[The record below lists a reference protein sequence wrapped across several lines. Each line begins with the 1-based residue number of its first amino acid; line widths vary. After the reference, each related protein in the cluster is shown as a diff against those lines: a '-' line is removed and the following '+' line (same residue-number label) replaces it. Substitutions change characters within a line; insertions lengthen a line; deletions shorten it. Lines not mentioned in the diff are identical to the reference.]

1 MIISKLYGGLGN
13 QLFQYAFG
21 RYLAIKNNTELKL
34 DTSVLEDKSIKGEF
48 TIRTFQLDLFS
59 IHATI
64 ASDSDIEKF
73 NKSKI
78 QKIKNLLLLYLPI
91 QFNNL
96 YIKEPY
102 FHFFDKAL
110 KAPKNVYIDGYWQSE
125 KYFLPIRE
133 QLLKEL
139 KPKNKSSE
147 KTAELEVDIKA
158 TQSVSIHVRRGD
170 YISIK
175 SNNEYYE
182 TCTPEYYASA
192 ITYICEKL
200 DKPVLYLFSDEPSW
214 FEQNVKTKYKTV
226 YITHNIGNHSYEDM
240 YLMSL
245 CKHNI
250 IANSSFSWWG
260 AWLNANAN
268 KIVVAPKNW
277 FKIKSKNSKDLLP
290 KEWIQL

>member
-1 MIISKLYGGLGN
+1 MIISKIYGGLGN

-21 RYLAIKNNTELKL
+21 RYLSIKNNTELKL
-34 DTSVLEDKSIKGEF
+34 DTTALEDKSIKGEF

-64 ASDSDIEKF
+64 ASDNEIEKF
-73 NKSKI
+73 KKSKI
-78 QKIKNLLLLYLPI
+78 QKIKDLLLLYLPI

-110 KAPKNVYIDGYWQSE
+110 NAPKNSYIDGYWQSE
-125 KYFLPIRE
+125 KYFFSIRE

-139 KPKNKSSE
+139 KPKNKVSE

-175 SNNEYYE
+175 SNNDFYE
-182 TCTPEYYASA
+182 TCTSEYYTSA
-192 ITYICEKL
+192 ITYVCEKL
-200 DKPVLYLFSDEPSW
+200 EKPVLYVFSDEPAW
-214 FEQNVKTKYKTV
+214 FKQNVKTNYKTV
-226 YITHNIGNHSYEDM
+226 YVTHNIGNQSFEDM

-245 CKHNI
+245 CKCNI

-268 KIVVAPKNW
+268 KIVIAPKKW

>member
-1 MIISKLYGGLGN
+1 
-13 QLFQYAFG
+13 
-21 RYLAIKNNTELKL
+21 
-34 DTSVLEDKSIKGEF
+34 
-48 TIRTFQLDLFS
+48 
-59 IHATI
+59 
-64 ASDSDIEKF
+64 
-73 NKSKI
+73 
-78 QKIKNLLLLYLPI
+78 LYLPI

-110 KAPKNVYIDGYWQSE
+110 KTPKNAYIDGYWQSE

-139 KPKNKSSE
+139 KPKNKVSE
-147 KTAELEVDIKA
+147 KTSELEVDIKA

-182 TCTPEYYASA
+182 TCTAEYYASA

-200 DKPVLYLFSDEPSW
+200 DKPLLYVFSDEPTW
-214 FEQNVKTKYKTV
+214 FEQNVKTNYQTV

-268 KIVVAPKNW
+268 KIVVAPKKW